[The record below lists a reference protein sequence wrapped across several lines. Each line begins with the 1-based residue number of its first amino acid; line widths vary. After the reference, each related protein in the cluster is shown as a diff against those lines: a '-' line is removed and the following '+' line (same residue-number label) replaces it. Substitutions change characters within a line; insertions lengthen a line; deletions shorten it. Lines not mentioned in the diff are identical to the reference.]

1 MTFFLISSGYN
12 YINTCGGDTLEQN
25 VYVDL
30 LFLIDF
36 SMDFMCFYI
45 TSKILHRKISPIRT
59 VLACILG
66 GVYSVTVLFITT
78 GKILS
83 LFIDIA
89 VCIIMCAIVF
99 AKKKRGI
106 GKLFTEVL
114 LYFAVSALLGGLMT
128 AIFNMLNRT
137 NPFGEGEI
145 KSDGISV
152 WVFAVTALTSG
163 ALSLAGGKFFRK
175 NNSRRRCRVSVKLGG
190 KSCEFLGINDSGNLL
205 KDPVTGKCVIPV
217 ELSIAEKLMSLR
229 LTSAIKNRNISML
242 DGIPPDEARRI
253 RIIRGMNTSGE
264 SMLVALTADN
274 IDITDDEGKTH
285 TTDALIAPV
294 SLVSAEKRGKMTNM
308 QIESLVP
315 DELML

>member
-1 MTFFLISSGYN
+1 M
-12 YINTCGGDTLEQN
+12 
-25 VYVDL
+25 
-30 LFLIDF
+30 
-36 SMDFMCFYI
+36 
-45 TSKILHRKISPIRT
+45 
-59 VLACILG
+59 
-66 GVYSVTVLFITT
+66 
-78 GKILS
+78 
-83 LFIDIA
+83 
-89 VCIIMCAIVF
+89 
-99 AKKKRGI
+99 
-106 GKLFTEVL
+106 
-114 LYFAVSALLGGLMT
+114 
-128 AIFNMLNRT
+128 
-137 NPFGEGEI
+137 
-145 KSDGISV
+145 
-152 WVFAVTALTSG
+152 FAVTALTSG

-242 DGIPPDEARRI
+242 DGIPHDEARRI

-264 SMLVALTADN
+264 SMLVALSADN
-274 IDITDDEGKTH
+274 IDITDETGKTH